1 MKKALVLGIMAFFAI
16 NIATVQNANAK
27 VKTDNLP
34 TITTTTVE
42 PDTITR
48 TPQSAT
54 AVTTGKSRVSEAPL
68 PSTNPS
74 TTFPTESLN
83 NRPTPAQTNQVG
95 RPANNKLSR
104 RTITTTMDSNKDK
117 KPAENAGDR

>member
-42 PDTITR
+42 PDTLTK

-54 AVTTGKSRVSEAPL
+54 AVTRGKTTLSESPL

-83 NRPTPAQTNQVG
+83 NRPTPEQSNQVG
-95 RPANNKLSR
+95 RGNGNNKLSR
-104 RTITTTMDSNKDK
+104 RTITTTMDRDKK
-117 KPAENAGDR
+117 KPAQNAGDR